1 MTQVKEPN
9 RSPQGN
15 ISGLICEEAAVKAL
29 TVLTECTQTESPDRE
44 EIKAEARKYF
54 LKKGVFE
61 LQKNFAAT
69 LWKKKKE

>member
-29 TVLTECTQTESPDRE
+29 TVLTECTLSPDRE
-44 EIKAEARKYF
+44 EIKAEARKSF

-69 LWKKKKE
+69 L